1 MPTITKYPDCQY
13 LEESQL
19 PTLVLAV
26 PQKYDF
32 KKGRIWQGIAHQ
44 TAGHGC
50 HQHYMYGT
58 ILKPKSEI
66 VEKIQHINKHWLDSD
81 CGWAREATLDEILK
95 YRKQLQ
101 ELLGVDCNQSYAD
114 FEEGIYPIDCTIE
127 NLGKLTAEK
136 FPKELDSL
144 IRWNKDEPYFH
155 RADWKL
161 YLLGENCD

>member
-1 MPTITKYPDCQY
+1 MPTLTKYPDCQY

-19 PTLVLAV
+19 PALVLAV

-32 KKGRIWQGIAHQ
+32 KKGRAWQGIVHQ

-58 ILKPKSEI
+58 LIKPRSKLMS
-66 VEKIQHINKHWLDSD
+66 KIQQITQHWLDSD
-81 CGWAREATLDEILK
+81 CGMGGGVALDEILE

-101 ELLGVDCNQSYAD
+101 EELEVDCNHSYLD
-114 FEEGIYPIDCTIE
+114 LEEGIYPIDCTIK
-127 NLGKLTAEK
+127 NLRKLSAEK

-144 IRWNKDEPYFH
+144 IKWNKDGPYFH
-155 RADWKL
+155 PVDWRL
-161 YLLGENCD
+161 YILGENCD